1 MHFIL
6 IITAILILIIIVISK
21 LSQCSYHTK
30 NGSLHFLLTYPAFI
44 TSQSNCLNLTPR
56 NMRNCTRLS
65 LFKVKLS
72 PFYLD
77 QYSISILAGGVI
89 ALCLRRVGNSSSGIF
104 IWESFAEAITTKN
117 SGFFSFKN
125 LPIYLTLSSWF
136 LRIEVEAII
145 KNSVGNLL
153 NLNF

>member
-1 MHFIL
+1 MKQATLYLNTTMRLFQSYL
-6 IITAILILIIIVISK
+6 NVVIIRRTG
-21 LSQCSYHTK
+21 LSD
-30 NGSLHFLLTYPAFI
+30 FLLTYPAFI
-44 TSQSNCLNLTPR
+44 TSQLNCLNLTSR
-56 NMRNCTRLS
+56 NMRHCTRLS
-65 LFKVKLS
+65 LFKVEFL
-72 PFYLD
+72 PFYLY
-77 QYSISILAGGVI
+77 QYSISILAGSVI
-89 ALCLRRVGNSSSGIF
+89 ALCLRRIGSSSGIF
-104 IWESFAEAITTKN
+104 IWESFAEAITTKD